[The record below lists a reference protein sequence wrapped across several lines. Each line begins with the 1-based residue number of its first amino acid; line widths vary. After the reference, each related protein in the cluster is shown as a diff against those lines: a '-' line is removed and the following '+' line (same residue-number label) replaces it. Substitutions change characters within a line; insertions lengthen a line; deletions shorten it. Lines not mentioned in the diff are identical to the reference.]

1 MTLDKLSEDG
11 KNLQLYVQKWENLG
25 FDTSFLDSKTDQMT
39 PTDFEQ
45 IEERIQT
52 IQNLKERISSFDFLP
67 ETQKMLDKLIHPM
80 NYEDV
85 EQEFGEWVARK
96 APWEPG
102 YYRWYA
108 NWSEKGETKERY
120 WEIVS
125 ICTKL
130 DESSW
135 ASVNLLLPLL
145 SNPDNYTEIINAL
158 EQVKADEK
166 RQRLL
171 LEKATTLLEE
181 KGYTV
186 DISSEN
192 IIDQFNQME
201 QLQYHSSQVDLLRLE
216 IQTTIFSFDPTLAET
231 FEKRLNDAVKN
242 PSVDIKTIADNI
254 TTISEH
260 LQIRLNEMNALIHR
274 WGSEGYT
281 YHGRTQITPD
291 ELLEWEQILPEVEQ
305 QYHRHVAAH
314 QRWNELSKAWDLAD
328 ISIEQTIGKIEHTDD
343 FLDKIESVEQEWTEK
358 ELQCA
363 SIIERWEQLG
373 FEMDV
378 WRYKIDEDPSK
389 ALTEL
394 KQHQQMYERANEQ
407 LENLLQLDTSLG
419 GEGEV
424 EQRTNLL
431 RSVELDNQILDKIE
445 SWIEKKTVRNA
456 RHRRMLQSEWEQA
469 VRKGKANPDQSFQD
483 LYSFEEALASLENNA
498 HKMNQRISRSKAF
511 ERTKAELL
519 RMEARGWNMGDLL
532 HLHDQESM
540 DFFHHYSRA
549 IDATSRIQ
557 TIQRRLAA
565 LDWCRDVKRAHDV
578 SIDVRNPLELVR
590 IEQKI
595 PAMIRHLSTRPI
607 EDKSYKYTVWLPEQ
621 RPILLPEEQSRTNK
635 VLLPVQPET
644 TLEEAHEAML
654 EAMEEGA
661 NREAKV
667 PHSQSNDATQSKP
680 QSIPDKPQNL
690 DDENVLVVRPPLA
703 AKPAPTLVVASTLSS
718 YETLFR
724 LLGLSDEADA
734 LIATRDINPT
744 RRKLASLVGVEPRDL
759 RVDRLL
765 RLVLRL
771 LPQNDDNDTER
782 AESIDMLV
790 DVLPNYK
797 QWVRMRLEARYTGST
812 GNFFEDAERL
822 GSALDRTPGPGVRVP
837 LQADVIQLPEISN
850 VDELRRHT
858 ERLVQSMNPVAAGGI
873 N

>member
-1 MTLDKLSEDG
+1 MTLDEFSEDR
-11 KNLQLYVQKWENLG
+11 KNIQLYVQKLENLG
-25 FDTSFLDSKTDQMT
+25 FNTSFLDTKVDQMT

-45 IEERIQT
+45 IEKRIQT
-52 IQNLKERISSFDFLP
+52 IQNLKERISSFDFFP
-67 ETQKMLDKLIHPM
+67 ETQKMLNKLVHPM
-80 NYEDV
+80 NFENV

-102 YYRWYA
+102 YYRWYT
-108 NWSEKGETKERY
+108 NWSEKEETKERY

-158 EQVKADEK
+158 EQVKTDEK

-181 KGYTV
+181 KGYTI
-186 DISSEN
+186 DFSSEN
-192 IIDQFNQME
+192 IIDQFNQIE

-216 IQTTIFSFDPTLAET
+216 IQTAIFSFDPTLAET

-242 PSVDIKTIADNI
+242 PSVDIKTIAENI
-254 TTISEH
+254 ATISEH
-260 LQIRLNEMNALIHR
+260 LQIRLNEMNSLIHR

-314 QRWNELSKAWDLAD
+314 ERWNELSKAWDLSD
-328 ISIEQTIGKIEHTDD
+328 TTIEQTIGKIERTDD
-343 FLDKIESVEQEWTEK
+343 LLDKIESVEQEWTEK

-378 WRYKIDEDPSK
+378 WRYKIDEDPSQ

-394 KQHQQMYERANEQ
+394 KQHQQLYDRANEQ

-424 EQRTNLL
+424 EHRTNLL
-431 RSVELDNQILDKIE
+431 RSIELDDQILDEIE
-445 SWIEKKTVRNA
+445 RWIEKKTIRNA

-483 LYSFEEALASLENNA
+483 LYSFEEALASLENNT
-498 HKMNQRISRSKAF
+498 HKMNQRISKSKAF
-511 ERTKAELL
+511 ERTKTELL
-519 RMEARGWNMGDLL
+519 RMEGRGWNMGDLL
-532 HLHDQESM
+532 RLHEQESL
-540 DFFHHYSRA
+540 DFFYHYSRA
-549 IDATSRIQ
+549 MDATSRIN

-578 SIDVRNPLELVR
+578 SIDVRNPLELAR

-595 PAMIRHLSTRPI
+595 PAMIRHLSARPI

-661 NREAKV
+661 NGETKV
-667 PHSQSNDATQSKP
+667 THSQVNDATQRKP
-680 QSIPDKPQNL
+680 ESIPDKSKNL
-690 DDENVLVVRPPLA
+690 DDNNVLEVKPPLM
-703 AKPAPTLVVASTLSS
+703 AKPVTTQIVESTLSS
-718 YETLFR
+718 YESLFR
-724 LLGLSDEADA
+724 LLGLSDEANA

-771 LPQNDDNDTER
+771 LPQNDDNDNER
-782 AESIDMLV
+782 AESINMLV
-790 DVLPNYK
+790 DVLPKYK

-812 GNFFEDAERL
+812 GDFFEDAERL
-822 GSALDRTPGPGVRVP
+822 GSALERTPGPGVRVP

-850 VDELRRHT
+850 VAELRQHT

>member
-1 MTLDKLSEDG
+1 M
-11 KNLQLYVQKWENLG
+11 YVQKLENLG
-25 FDTSFLDSKTDQMT
+25 FNTSFLDTKVDQMT

-45 IEERIQT
+45 IEKRIQT
-52 IQNLKERISSFDFLP
+52 IQNLKERISSFDCIP
-67 ETQKMLDKLIHPM
+67 ETQEMLNKLIHPM

-102 YYRWYA
+102 YYRWYT
-108 NWSEKGETKERY
+108 NWSEKEETKERY

-145 SNPDNYTEIINAL
+145 SNPGNYTEIINAL
-158 EQVKADEK
+158 EQVKTDEK

-181 KGYTV
+181 KGYTI
-186 DISSEN
+186 DPSSEN
-192 IIDQFNQME
+192 IIDQFDQIE

-216 IQTTIFSFDPTLAET
+216 IQTAIFSFDPTLAET

-242 PSVDIKTIADNI
+242 PSVDIKTIAENI
-254 TTISEH
+254 ATISEH
-260 LQIRLNEMNALIHR
+260 LQIRLNEMNTLIHR

-305 QYHRHVAAH
+305 QYHRHVSAH
-314 QRWNELSKAWDLAD
+314 ERWNELSKAWDLSD
-328 ISIEQTIGKIEHTDD
+328 TMIEQTIGKIERTDD
-343 FLDKIESVEQEWTEK
+343 LLDKIESVEQEWTEK

-378 WRYKIDEDPSK
+378 WRYKIDEDPSQ

-394 KQHQQMYERANEQ
+394 KQHQELYVRANEQ

-431 RSVELDNQILDKIE
+431 RSVELDDQILDEIE
-445 SWIEKKTVRNA
+445 RWIEKKTIRNA

-469 VRKGKANPDQSFQD
+469 ARKGKANPDQSFQD
-483 LYSFEEALASLENNA
+483 LYSFEEALASLENNT
-498 HKMNQRISRSKAF
+498 HKMNQRISKSKAF
-511 ERTKAELL
+511 ERTKTELL
-519 RMEARGWNMGDLL
+519 RMEGRGWNMGDLL
-532 HLHDQESM
+532 RLHEQESL
-540 DFFHHYSRA
+540 DFFHNFSRA
-549 IDATSRIQ
+549 IDATSRIN

-578 SIDVRNPLELVR
+578 SLDVRNPLELAR

-595 PAMIRHLSTRPI
+595 PAMIRHLSSRPI

-661 NREAKV
+661 NGETKV
-667 PHSQSNDATQSKP
+667 THSQVNDATQRKP
-680 QSIPDKPQNL
+680 ESIPDKSKNL
-690 DDENVLVVRPPLA
+690 DDKNVLEVKPPLM
-703 AKPAPTLVVASTLSS
+703 AKPVTTQIVESTLSS
-718 YETLFR
+718 YESLFR
-724 LLGLSDEADA
+724 LLGLSDEANA

-782 AESIDMLV
+782 AESINMLV
-790 DVLPNYK
+790 DVLPKYK

-812 GNFFEDAERL
+812 GDFFEDAERL
-822 GSALDRTPGPGVRVP
+822 GSALERTPGPGVRVP

-850 VDELRRHT
+850 VAELRQHT